1 MASNRDEQPLNLP
14 PPEAG
19 VVANVEDPEE
29 REEDEPKKPVDLN
42 KLCGLSYRVLGLI
55 FAGLWGAIILL
66 QMVTLGVR
74 TWVEQGSGDL
84 GWKGSLTFCT
94 DCLPGWQEEDTWEA
108 ISKKACRVDE
118 NWWLCDIAENLMD
131 AAEAVSVL
139 FSSLYASCCR

>member
-1 MASNRDEQPLNLP
+1 MASSRDEQPLKLAQP
-14 PPEAG
+14 DAG
-19 VVANVEDPEE
+19 VVVNVEEPEE
-29 REEDEPKKPVDLN
+29 REEDAPKKPVDLN

-118 NWWLCDIAENLMD
+118 NWWLCDIAGNLMD

-139 FSSLYASCCR
+139 FSSLYANCCR